1 MSTNSPTDAEKRDIT
16 QAQVNLDLARSRMT
30 LVEVNFE
37 MAVDDDWRKHHSPDE
52 VSFVGESIEKFK
64 PIMNMMCE
72 QIMKLPPANALAA
85 SADLLAFVEDIRI
98 LSSHG
103 HFDTPLVT

>member
-1 MSTNSPTDAEKRDIT
+1 MSTNSLTDAEKRDIT

-37 MAVDDDWRKHHSPDE
+37 MAVDDDWRKHHSSQE
-52 VSFVGESIEKFK
+52 VSLVADAIDKFR
-64 PIMNMMCE
+64 PAMNTMCE

-85 SADLLAFVEDIRI
+85 SAAFLALIEDIRI

-103 HFDTPLVT
+103 QFDTPLVT